1 MKQQAI
7 ERTRVERIPT
17 KDEIA
22 AIPLALAGVYYLT
35 DKETRTARSRCY
47 AMNKDNAAGIVI
59 RTLRHVTGKRRR
71 NPLLIW
77 RITPGDL

>member
-1 MKQQAI
+1 MKHVAI
-7 ERTRVERIPT
+7 TRVERVPT
-17 KDEIA
+17 AAEIE

-47 AMNKDNAAGIVI
+47 AMNRNNAAGIII
-59 RTLRHVTGKRRR
+59 RALRHVKGKSRR

-77 RITPGDL
+77 RIRPEDM